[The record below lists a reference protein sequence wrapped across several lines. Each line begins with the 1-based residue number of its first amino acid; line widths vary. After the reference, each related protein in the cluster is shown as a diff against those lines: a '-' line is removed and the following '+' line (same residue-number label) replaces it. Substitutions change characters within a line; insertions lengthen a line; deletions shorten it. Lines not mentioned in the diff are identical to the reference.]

1 MRESLRDSASAATE
15 SATDVAPDRSRRL
28 GLRGIIVV
36 TVVLILVVGASMR
49 MYLLHRNSNYTEDF
63 GAVDVP
69 DRVNVEVWISHLDTI
84 TETLSVEISAVT
96 PSGAL
101 AGPDGAFGRDI
112 VLTTSAL
119 GAPITIK
126 QHDTGTDT
134 ERKFA
139 ANGTVTD
146 YPFDRYI
153 SVLTFDVTD
162 ANGVALP
169 VAVSIWSRD
178 PFFRNTPAAAS
189 QAIRRS
195 AR

>member
-28 GLRGIIVV
+28 SLRGIIVV

-63 GAVDVP
+63 GA
-69 DRVNVEVWISHLDTI
+69 
-84 TETLSVEISAVT
+84 
-96 PSGAL
+96 
-101 AGPDGAFGRDI
+101 FGRDI

-119 GAPITIK
+119 GAPTTIK

-169 VAVSIWSRD
+169 VAVSIWSSD

-189 QAIRRS
+189 LAIRRS

>member
-1 MRESLRDSASAATE
+1 M
-15 SATDVAPDRSRRL
+15 
-28 GLRGIIVV
+28 
-36 TVVLILVVGASMR
+36 VLILVVGASMR

-63 GAVDVP
+63 GAVDVA
-69 DRVNVEVWISHLDTI
+69 DRV
-84 TETLSVEISAVT
+84 
-96 PSGAL
+96 
-101 AGPDGAFGRDI
+101 
-112 VLTTSAL
+112 
-119 GAPITIK
+119 
-126 QHDTGTDT
+126 
-134 ERKFA
+134 FA